1 MKDCSIVHDE
11 QNVPPGMAHKIRGLS
26 NKSKCVVSARTEL
39 EPIRGATASENEYI
53 VDGDCIKMNGAL
65 DGQVIH
71 SARRVSLWIEV
82 SRVSLN
88 YVRRSRSESRRVH
101 KALQV
106 AYMKHRCETK
116 NCVLMGL
123 DLASSEAPRIQSI
136 FH

>member
-82 SRVSLN
+82 SRVT
-88 YVRRSRSESRRVH
+88 YVGHGPSR
-101 KALQV
+101 V
-106 AYMKHRCETK
+106 ASTKHFK
-116 NCVLMGL
+116 LL
-123 DLASSEAPRIQSI
+123 PI
-136 FH
+136 FT